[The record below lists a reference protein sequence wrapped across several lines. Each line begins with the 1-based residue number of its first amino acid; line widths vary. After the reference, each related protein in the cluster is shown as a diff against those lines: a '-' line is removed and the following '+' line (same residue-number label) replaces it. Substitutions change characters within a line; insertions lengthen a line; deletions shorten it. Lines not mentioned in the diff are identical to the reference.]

1 MEFTQ
6 ADNLTELLAKRK
18 ESTKKLNDLSMKYH
32 GRQEQ
37 IFNLDR
43 LIGRGSCKG
52 PEVAY
57 IWGDVSSGKSAVVR
71 SYFESL
77 HATQNEHVFLNCT
90 EAFTPKSIFER
101 ILNTFNCSYPTF
113 PPTPSAKSYI
123 KCSQLP
129 SFIELLSSV
138 ISKRPE
144 IFTWYLVFDQVE
156 KIRDATWSFLPVLF
170 KLSEKTGGNFSIIL
184 IGKVPWEN
192 VRPSIGVRDPV
203 VVHFPEYSKEE
214 LVEILARTSPHTL
227 PPFRG
232 SIKKNGAVFR
242 GFAALLYDTAYSS
255 CRNLTEMQHLATQ
268 IYPVF
273 VKPLLDDPT
282 RVLSLLEL
290 YSIAKP
296 HFEKATQ
303 AIYARNISL
312 THEASVKGKS
322 PSLLHLPHYSKFL
335 LVASYLASYNPAK
348 SDMEYFYRGAIPGQG
363 TKRQRITHSTAK
375 QAAKKSK
382 IAPQLLGPQPF
393 TLERM
398 LAIFYSIVDDPNLTT
413 TVHID
418 TQIATLASLQLLTP
432 MGVKSGHAA
441 KLAQLKYKAALPLDA
456 TKLIA
461 QQLDFPLDKYLYSDD
476 T

>member
-1 MEFTQ
+1 MFPQESPLLLRAILNRFMQHRTSMCFSTAPRLSLPKVSLKGFSIPLIALIPPSLPLPVPRVISNAHSSPALLNFSVLSSQ
-6 ADNLTELLAKRK
+6 SAQKYLPGIWYLTKWKRY
-18 ESTKKLNDLSMKYH
+18 EMPLGAFCL
-32 GRQEQ
+32 
-37 IFNLDR
+37 
-43 LIGRGSCKG
+43 C
-52 PEVAY
+52 
-57 IWGDVSSGKSAVVR
+57 
-71 SYFESL
+71 
-77 HATQNEHVFLNCT
+77 FLN
-90 EAFTPKSIFER
+90 FLKS
-101 ILNTFNCSYPTF
+101 
-113 PPTPSAKSYI
+113 
-123 KCSQLP
+123 
-129 SFIELLSSV
+129 
-138 ISKRPE
+138 
-144 IFTWYLVFDQVE
+144 
-156 KIRDATWSFLPVLF
+156 
-170 KLSEKTGGNFSIIL
+170 IL

-255 CRNLTEMQHLATQ
+255 CRNLTEMQHLVTQ

-348 SDMEYFYRGAIPGQG
+348 SDMEYFYQGAIPGQG